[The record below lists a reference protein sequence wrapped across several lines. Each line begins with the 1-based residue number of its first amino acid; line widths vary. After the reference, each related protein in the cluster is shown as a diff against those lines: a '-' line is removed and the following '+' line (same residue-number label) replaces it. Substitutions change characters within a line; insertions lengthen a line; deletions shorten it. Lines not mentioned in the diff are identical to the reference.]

1 VPTGP
6 GPGAAAGPE
15 ADHQVP
21 ARGPGAARR
30 RAARPGEQGGDLVP
44 GGRGRGHAGIQGQTH
59 VRRPRAARAL
69 RAASGLRPGRVLGP
83 LVGGVRDEQAAAP
96 GQAGRLARGAGRVWR
111 GIRPGRRARAR
122 VGRTT
127 RPGRLAGADAVVR
140 ARAGGRAPA
149 GGIRRPGGGPRPVVG
164 PGRAAGRRPRDP
176 RPLPARRRGRFTRP
190 GQGARGCEAPWS
202 CPCSRRWWC
211 RRGSGRAS
219 SPSGGSRP
227 GDGTS
232 KEERNP

>member
-15 ADHQVP
+15 AGHQVP

-44 GGRGRGHAGIQGQTH
+44 GGRGRGHAGIPGRAPI
-59 VRRPRAARAL
+59 RRPGAAGAL
-69 RAASGLRPGRVLGP
+69 RAAGGLRAGRVLGP
-83 LVGGVRDEQAAAP
+83 LVGGLRGKQAAAP
-96 GQAGRLARGAGRVWR
+96 GQAGRLAGGAGRVR
-111 GIRPGRRARAR
+111 RSIRRGRRARAGG
-122 VGRTT
+122 GRPA

-149 GGIRRPGGGPRPVVG
+149 GGIRRPGGGPRPAVG
-164 PGRAAGRRPRDP
+164 PGRAAGHRPRDP
-176 RPLPARRRGRFTRP
+176 QPLPVRRRRRLTRP
-190 GQGARGCEAPWS
+190 GQEARGCEGPWS

-211 RRGSGRAS
+211 RLGSARGS
-219 SPSGGSRP
+219 SPSGGSQP

-232 KEERNP
+232 REERNP